1 MSEDWTA
8 IAAEVAEGIRSVGAT
23 DAGFVC
29 TLIQAGIAYGT
40 ESDPISGPDILTQI
54 VVLDFEQAQRNRDGT
69 LTETTK
75 RTLTVSTEGLGAI
88 IPAKG
93 DRVAIGVLKADVTSA
108 TETHIIGEVRPLA
121 PAGVAVLYEADLV
134 K

>member
-8 IAAEVAEGIRSVGAT
+8 IAAEVAAAIKSVGST
-23 DAGFVC
+23 DAGFIC
-29 TLIQAGIAYGT
+29 TLIQAGNEYGSN
-40 ESDPISGPDILTQI
+40 SDPVLGPNVLTEI

-88 IPAKG
+88 VPAKG
-93 DRVAIGVLKADVTSA
+93 DRVAIGILKSDVTSA

-121 PAGVAVLYEADLV
+121 PAGVAVLYEVDLV
-134 K
+134 R